1 MYYILHCLNGV
12 IPTHA
17 VQHMMDNWRRDA
29 LVNLENDLKIHL
41 GLTEVMSLLEK
52 PAGGFMTAAERI
64 SVEDEKGQV
73 SQVGKII
80 KILRQKGNE
89 EFEIFLEILHKS
101 GNEVW
106 ASCLAKSA
114 DQFQQEYANCGK
126 LLFPIAHY
134 ITRMH
139 AL

>member
-1 MYYILHCLNGV
+1 
-12 IPTHA
+12 
-17 VQHMMDNWRRDA
+17 MMDKWKRDA
-29 LVNLENDLKIHL
+29 LISREAELQVNLSLI
-41 GLTEVMSLLEK
+41 GIMSLLEK

-64 SVEDEKGQV
+64 SVDAERGQIY
-73 SQVGKII
+73 QVGKII

-89 EFEIFLEILHKS
+89 EFEIFLKILNES

-106 ASCLAKSA
+106 AHALARSA
-114 DQFQQEYANCGK
+114 DQFQQEYAHCGK

-134 ITRMH
+134 IRRMH